1 MYYSLLCY
9 YELFKAMN
17 SLFKAKAIPVPV
29 TTDFLDWTAAQAI
42 NTWYVYS
49 AYAINTWYSVTT
61 ISIALIAHR

>member
-29 TTDFLDWTAAQAI
+29 TTDFLDWTGLFCPGNQHLVCLLCVC
-42 NTWYVYS
+42 YQHLV
-49 AYAINTWYSVTT
+49 
-61 ISIALIAHR
+61 